1 MERALNLHPFYDKGD
16 ILKNDQAFFPF
27 TFQKHQKKQKERM
40 KKTKEKEYCTQNQHK
55 STQWFEIDQNCLIF
69 IMNASEAS

>member
-40 KKTKEKEYCTQNQHK
+40 KAGFCLKKVHQFIIDMPESLE
-55 STQWFEIDQNCLIF
+55 FESHQ
-69 IMNASEAS
+69 APT